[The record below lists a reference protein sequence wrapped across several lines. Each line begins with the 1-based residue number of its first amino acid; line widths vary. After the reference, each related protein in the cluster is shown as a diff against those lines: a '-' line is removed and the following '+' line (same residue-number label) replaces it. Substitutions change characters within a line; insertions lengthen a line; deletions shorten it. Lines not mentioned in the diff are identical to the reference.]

1 MTPNDPHTTP
11 QTPPLIGQSGCAGD
25 QKETALIELLD
36 RYVADLESGVAV
48 AIDDFAEEHAKGDRA
63 LRKELVD
70 CLEGV
75 KVVHAAVESARG
87 RQPDDP
93 GQSRLAAAFPDPD
106 QAAALPEGQAASQAP
121 QQIGDYRLV
130 REIGRGGMGVVY
142 EAEEHSLS
150 RRVALKVLP
159 FAAVLD
165 QRQII
170 RFRNEAQA
178 AAGLHHANI
187 VPVYAIGQERGVHFY
202 AMQYI
207 EGQSLGQAI
216 AELRRE
222 SAVPASP
229 DATTASVPCFAEMT
243 PPATVSEVPAFE
255 ATITGTLGPT
265 HRSGSF
271 FRAAARLMAD
281 VADALQHAH
290 DFGIVHRDVK
300 PSNLL
305 IDQQG
310 KVWVADFG
318 LARMQTDLGVTA
330 TGDVVG
336 TLRYMSPEQA
346 RGRADQVDGR
356 TDVYAL
362 GATLYELLTLR
373 HAHPGENRRQLLDDL
388 ERVEPQRPRRIN
400 PSIPADL
407 ENIVLRAMEKDR
419 ETRYAS
425 AAELRDDLGRFLDG
439 KATVARPATLT
450 ERASKWARRHQRAVA
465 TGVAVLAVISV
476 VAIVSGLMVNAARGR
491 AEEALAQAEAHRSRS
506 DRLLDQARHVLDR
519 FGGDLSDQLA
529 TTPNLEPF
537 RIGALEDTLAYY
549 KYFLQESDGDPRWAS
564 SAAQTRI
571 RAAAVSERLGNRDE
585 ARDLY
590 RAASESLEEILHTTP
605 DDAEATEWLARC
617 LTNQGLLL
625 GQSGDRRTAAA
636 GLDRAV
642 GLRRGL
648 LKDSPE
654 DAGRLSDLAA
664 ALSDRAGL
672 TTDQPAVAGR
682 DLNEAIGL
690 LRRARRIAHDDPGP
704 TRRLAIAQN
713 ALASLTRR
721 EDPAAAAPAND
732 AAIELLA
739 SLAAAE
745 PEIDA
750 YRDDL
755 AIAYSNRGALAAD
768 AGRWHAA
775 AGAYGSAAR
784 ELKRLAERAPLLPRR
799 RSELAVALAQ
809 QGLAL
814 ARAGKPKT
822 SDTAFDA
829 AEETLQGLIDSYPA
843 TNRYRKSLAALVN
856 NRGVVLRD
864 SGRLDESAIAF
875 ARSVRLE
882 ERRIADSNAAQGDT
896 LLAVHYANHAQV
908 LGKLGRFEEA
918 ARVET
923 KRQAL
928 VDRIG
933 SRPKKVTP

>member
-1 MTPNDPHTTP
+1 MTPSDPES
-11 QTPPLIGQSGCAGD
+11 TPPVFSQSDCAVS
-25 QKETALIELLD
+25 QNEAVLVELLD
-36 RYVADLESGVAV
+36 RYVADLESGVALS
-48 AIDDFAEEHAKGDRA
+48 IKDFVEQHAKNDQT
-63 LRKELVD
+63 LRKELVA

-75 KVVHAAVESARG
+75 TVVHAAVESARG
-87 RQPDDP
+87 RQLDDP
-93 GQSRLAAAFPDPD
+93 GQSRLTAVFPVGGDP
-106 QAAALPEGQAASQAP
+106 ATITEGQNAAPEQ

-165 QRQII
+165 QRQIT

-187 VPVYAIGQERGVHFY
+187 VPVFAIGQERGVHFY

-216 AELRRE
+216 TELRRE

-229 DATTASVPCFAEMT
+229 DATTASAPCLAEIT
-243 PPATVSEVPAFE
+243 SLRTGSEAPGYE
-255 ATITGTLGPT
+255 ATATGTLGPT

-281 VADALQHAH
+281 SADALQHAH

-419 ETRYAS
+419 GARYAS
-425 AAELRDDLGRFLDG
+425 AAELRDDLRRFLDG
-439 KATVARPATLT
+439 KATVARPATLF
-450 ERASKWARRHQRAVA
+450 ERAGKWARRHQQAVA
-465 TGVAVLAVISV
+465 AGVAVLALISV
-476 VAIVSGLMVNAARGR
+476 VATVSGLMVNAARGR
-491 AEEALAQAEAHRSRS
+491 AEAALAQAESHRSRS

-529 TTPNLEPF
+529 ATPNLEPI
-537 RIGALEDTLAYY
+537 RVRALEDTLAYY
-549 KYFLQESDGDPRWAS
+549 RYFLEESDGDPRWAS

-571 RAAAVSERLGNRDE
+571 RAAAVSERLGKRE
-585 ARDLY
+585 QALALY
-590 RAASESLEEILHTTP
+590 HAASESLEEILSETP
-605 DDAEATEWLARC
+605 GDTEATYWLARC

-625 GQSGDRRTAAA
+625 GQLGDQRTAGTAI
-636 GLDRAV
+636 DRAV
-642 GLRRGL
+642 GLRRDL
-648 LKDSPE
+648 LNDLPQ

-682 DLNEAIGL
+682 DLNEAVGL
-690 LRRARRIAHDDPGP
+690 LRRAQRIARDDPGP

-721 EDPAAAAPAND
+721 DDPAAAAPAND
-732 AAIELLA
+732 AAIELLKSLVA
-739 SLAAAE
+739 SD

-768 AGRWHAA
+768 AGRWLAA
-775 AGAYGSAAR
+775 AEAYGSAAG
-784 ELKRLAERAPLLPRR
+784 ELERLAERAPLIPRR
-799 RSELAVALAQ
+799 RSERAVALAQ

-814 ARAGKPKT
+814 ARAHKPAF
-822 SDTAFDA
+822 SDTAFDT
-829 AEETLQGLIDSYPA
+829 AEETLQGLIDSYPTA
-843 TNRYRKSLAALVN
+843 DRYKKSLAALIN

-882 ERRIADSNAAQGDT
+882 ERRIADTNPAKRDT

-933 SRPKKVTP
+933 SQSEEATP